1 MIFAVKK
8 RHDNLG
14 RNAMIT
20 SHLHIQGTERLAE
33 AGSDDEILSAAC
45 P

>member
-8 RHDNLG
+8 RHDNLA

-20 SHLHIQGTERLAE
+20 SHLHIQGAERFAE
-33 AGSDDEILSAAC
+33 TGGDDEILCAAC

>member
-8 RHDNLG
+8 RHYNLG

-20 SHLHIQGTERLAE
+20 SHLHIQGTERVAE
-33 AGSDDEILSAAC
+33 ASGDDEILCAAC